1 MIELG
6 QNILKIEQIVK
17 SKNNISMETVT
28 DQEIEQML
36 KNRPLI
42 FDKNQ
47 LITDYGTKI
56 FEEIQNSFEDFK
68 TFLPCLN
75 YPGVGTRWKEFLE
88 YLLQNKTLK
97 TPKEAFSGF
106 ANHLGRVTSY
116 RALSLTE
123 QQFQNILESNEVFPS
138 GRLKVNEEKLRQ
150 IVDENGVY
158 KICYARLY
166 IGMRLVE
173 FDPSV
178 SLHDDPE
185 TAVCIA
191 NGYTNKEKKIHL
203 MKLKIPKIE
212 ACGYKLK
219 EVQDETQMHDWFQF
233 SGVWFDARLERTERY
248 VLYGIPFLKERLQ
261 ELKIF
266 ENEKEIVEFIKP
278 FKENQIEL
286 RKKEK

>member
-1 MIELG
+1 M
-6 QNILKIEQIVK
+6 
-17 SKNNISMETVT
+17 KNVT
-28 DQEIEQML
+28 DQEVEQML

-42 FDKNQ
+42 YDKNQ
-47 LITDYGTKI
+47 LITDYGLSN
-56 FEEIQNSFEDFK
+56 FQEIQKVFQDFQ

-75 YPGVGTRWKEFLE
+75 YPGVGTRWQEFHQ
-88 YLLQNKTLK
+88 YLLENKNPK
-97 TPKEAFSGF
+97 NPKEAFSGF

-116 RALSLTE
+116 RALSLTD
-123 QQFQNILESNEVFPS
+123 QQFKKILEVNEIFPS
-138 GRLKVNEEKLRQ
+138 GRLKTTEEKLRQ

-191 NGYTNKEKKIHL
+191 NGYKTKEKKIHL
-203 MKLKIPKIE
+203 FKLSVPKIE

-219 EVQDETQMHDWFQF
+219 DVQDESQLHDWFKF

-266 ENEKEIVEFIKP
+266 ESDQEIVEFIEP
-278 FKENQIEL
+278 FKEKQLAL
-286 RKKEK
+286 RKKE